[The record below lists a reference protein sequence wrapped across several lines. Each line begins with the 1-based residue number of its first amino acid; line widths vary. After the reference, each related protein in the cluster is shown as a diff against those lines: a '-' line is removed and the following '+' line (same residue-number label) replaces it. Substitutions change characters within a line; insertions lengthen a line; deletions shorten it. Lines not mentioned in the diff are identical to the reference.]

1 MVVEREP
8 PKSMAQS
15 PQRPS
20 RPEFGKPSPLKSRVQ
35 PSGDN
40 VFIIPKPQQP
50 RPEHHRVTQ
59 EVSTH
64 LPHARQLDHTS
75 LYRPVAGGLAPAQPQ
90 TNNAYPV
97 DLKKASTSHSHH
109 LAGSLAYAQTHTSNT
124 NPIDLT
130 KPLASTFSSFQ
141 PVSGGFNA
149 VQPQNNRAYN
159 VDLTKPP
166 APTFSS
172 FRAASEGFTAVN
184 PYKYG
189 NQVDLTQP
197 EDPYNL
203 DARLLD
209 TEFGA
214 ADPYTYI
221 DAGKATENIK
231 ALLEGA
237 FEDDEDKPRTRGRK
251 KKTALG
257 LADKLEKLDV
267 NAGQKKKEGGEN
279 EEGNGDDEKG
289 DGNDEEADDDDEA
302 DDGTVEGLNVKLL
315 PHQVSGVEWMKDK
328 EIGLKKKNGILPKG
342 GILADDV
349 SSLTIEQDQN
359 SRADSVCRWVS
370 ARPSS
375 Q

>member
-8 PKSMAQS
+8 PKSMAQ
-15 PQRPS
+15 PPHRPS
-20 RPEFGKPSPLKSRVQ
+20 QPEFGKPSPLKSRVQ
-35 PSGDN
+35 SSGDN

-50 RPEHHRVTQ
+50 RSEHHRVTQ

-64 LPHARQLDHTS
+64 LPHASQLDHTS

-90 TNNAYPV
+90 TSNAYPI
-97 DLKKASTSHSHH
+97 DLAKSSASHSHR
-109 LAGSLAYAQTHTSNT
+109 LAGGLASAETHTSNT
-124 NPIDLT
+124 YPIHLT

-141 PVSGGFNA
+141 PVAGGFSA

-172 FRAASEGFTAVN
+172 FRAASGGFTAVN
-184 PYKYG
+184 PNKYG

-197 EDPYNL
+197 EDPYHL

-209 TEFGA
+209 TGFGA

-221 DAGKATENIK
+221 GAGKATENIK

-251 KKTALG
+251 KKAALG

-267 NAGQKKKEGGEN
+267 NAEQKKEGGEN
-279 EEGNGDDEKG
+279 EDG
-289 DGNDEEADDDDEA
+289 DGGDEEADDDDEA

-349 SSLTIEQDQN
+349 SSLELEQDQI
-359 SRADSVCRWVS
+359 SGADSVFRWVS
-370 ARPSS
+370 ARPFS

>member
-20 RPEFGKPSPLKSRVQ
+20 QPEFGKPSPLKSCLQ
-35 PSGDN
+35 SSGDN
-40 VFIIPKPQQP
+40 VFIISKPQQP

-59 EVSTH
+59 GAPTH
-64 LPHARQLDHTS
+64 LPHASQLNHAS
-75 LYRPVAGGLAPAQPQ
+75 LYRPVAGGLASAQP
-90 TNNAYPV
+90 
-97 DLKKASTSHSHH
+97 
-109 LAGSLAYAQTHTSNT
+109 HTSNAYL
-124 NPIDLT
+124 IDLT
-130 KPLASTFSSFQ
+130 KPSASTFSSFR
-141 PVSGGFNA
+141 PVAGGFSA
-149 VQPQNNRAYN
+149 FQPQNSRANN

-172 FRAASEGFTAVN
+172 FRAASGGFTAVN
-184 PYKYG
+184 PNKYG
-189 NQVDLTQP
+189 HQVDLTQP

-203 DARLLD
+203 DAGLLD
-209 TEFGA
+209 TGFGA

-221 DAGKATENIK
+221 DSGKATENIK

-251 KKTALG
+251 KKAALV
-257 LADKLEKLDV
+257 LANKLEKLDV
-267 NAGQKKKEGGEN
+267 NADQKKKEGCET
-279 EEGNGDDEKG
+279 EEGEGD
-289 DGNDEEADDDDEA
+289 DEEADDDDEEA

-315 PHQVSGVEWMKDK
+315 PHQVGGVEWMKDK

-349 SSLTIEQDQN
+349 SSLDIEQDRV
-359 SRADSVCRWVS
+359 SGADSICRWVS
-370 ARPSS
+370 ARPFS

>member
-20 RPEFGKPSPLKSRVQ
+20 QPEFGRPSPLKSRVQ
-35 PSGDN
+35 SSGDN

-75 LYRPVAGGLAPAQPQ
+75 LYRPVAGGLAPI
-90 TNNAYPV
+90 
-97 DLKKASTSHSHH
+97 DLTKSSTSHSHR
-109 LAGSLAYAQTHTSNT
+109 LAGGLASAQTHTSNT
-124 NPIDLT
+124 YPIDLT
-130 KPLASTFSSFQ
+130 KPLASPFSSFQ
-141 PVSGGFNA
+141 PVAGGFNA
-149 VQPQNNRAYN
+149 IQPQNNRAYN

-166 APTFSS
+166 ALTFSS
-172 FRAASEGFTAVN
+172 FRAASGGFTAVN
-184 PYKYG
+184 PNKYG

-221 DAGKATENIK
+221 GAGKATENIK

-251 KKTALG
+251 KKAALG

-267 NAGQKKKEGGEN
+267 NAGQEKKEGD
-279 EEGNGDDEKG
+279 GD
-289 DGNDEEADDDDEA
+289 DEEADDDDEA

-349 SSLTIEQDQN
+349 SSLEIEQD
-359 SRADSVCRWVS
+359 RIFGADGVCRWVS
-370 ARPSS
+370 ARPFS

>member
-20 RPEFGKPSPLKSRVQ
+20 QPEFGRPSPLKSRIQ
-35 PSGDN
+35 SSGGN

-90 TNNAYPV
+90 TNNAYPI
-97 DLKKASTSHSHH
+97 DLTKSSTSHSHR
-109 LAGSLAYAQTHTSNT
+109 LAGGLASAQTHTSNT
-124 NPIDLT
+124 YPIDLT

-141 PVSGGFNA
+141 PVAGGFNA

-172 FRAASEGFTAVN
+172 FRAASGGFTAVN
-184 PYKYG
+184 PNKYG

-221 DAGKATENIK
+221 GAGKATENIK

-251 KKTALG
+251 KKAALG

-267 NAGQKKKEGGEN
+267 SAGQEKKEGD
-279 EEGNGDDEKG
+279 GD
-289 DGNDEEADDDDEA
+289 DEEADDDDEA

-349 SSLTIEQDQN
+349 SSLEIEQDQIFG
-359 SRADSVCRWVS
+359 ADGVCRWVS
-370 ARPSS
+370 ARPFS